1 MGTVLE
7 PQASSQ
13 SKRPELR
20 TELVRGLL
28 SELRRLA
35 EESGTL
41 DTPDLA
47 YALIMDAQR
56 ERASDIH
63 VEPRSDNYRLR
74 LRIDGVLYDAAALHV
89 PQARILLNQF
99 KAISDLDPV
108 VRFTPKDTRTTVA
121 LPAGKVDLRLALAP
135 CQQGEKLAIR
145 LLDPQRLE
153 RSIRELGLEPSMLA
167 QLEEWLEHVSGIFLA
182 AGPTGA
188 GKTTTIYALMH
199 ELKFQN
205 KSIISLEDPVEY
217 QIDGITQIKID
228 ELHHVDF
235 AEGVKAILRLDPDF
249 LVLGEMRDKASAR
262 SAINAALSGR
272 ALLSTI
278 HCRDAVGAV
287 TTLRNWDL
295 LDQEIA
301 ESLAVVV
308 SQRLVRRLCDKCK
321 KEVKPVD
328 NDVRWFDTHHFAR
341 PAKVWQPSGC
351 KHCNQIGYF
360 GRIGVFELWRLTD
373 EDYHALLTHRDEH
386 ALRRAIS
393 TRLGQNIINDA
404 VLKVRSGLTS
414 LSEVKGLGFGSY
426 DTNEPQ

>member
-1 MGTVLE
+1 METVLE
-7 PQASSQ
+7 SQASRQ
-13 SKRPELR
+13 SKQPELR
-20 TELVRGLL
+20 KELVRGLL

-56 ERASDIH
+56 ERVSDIH
-63 VEPRSDNYRLR
+63 IEPRTDNYRLR
-74 LRIDGVLYDAAALHV
+74 LRIDGVLYDAATLHV

-99 KAISDLDPV
+99 KAISDLDPI
-108 VRFTPKDTRTTVA
+108 VRFTPRDTRATVT
-121 LPAGKVDLRLALAP
+121 LPVGKVDLRLALAP

-167 QLEEWLEHVSGIFLA
+167 QLEEWLENVSGMFLA

-199 ELKFQN
+199 ELKFRD

-249 LVLGEMRDKASAR
+249 LVLGEMRDKGSAR

-272 ALLSTI
+272 ALLSTL

-308 SQRLVRRLCDKCK
+308 SQRLVRRLCEKCK
-321 KEVKPVD
+321 KEMKLAD
-328 NDVRWFDTHHFAR
+328 GDLRWFELNHLIR
-341 PAKVWQPSGC
+341 PPTLWQPSGC
-351 KHCNQIGYF
+351 KYCNQTGYF
-360 GRIGVFELWRLTD
+360 GRIGVFELWRLND
-373 EDYHALLTHRDEH
+373 DDYHAILTHRNEH
-386 ALRRAIS
+386 ALRRTLAI
-393 TRLGQNIINDA
+393 RRGQNLLNDGM
-404 VLKVRSGLTS
+404 LKVRAGLTS
-414 LSEVKGLGFGSY
+414 LSEVKALGIGSY
-426 DTNEPQ
+426 NAAGQ